1 MLEEILFQLLV
12 LSVFANIVFAI
23 ISFTLIIIVTIIIC
37 KKNHISA
44 EP

>member
-23 ISFTLIIIVTIIIC
+23 ISFALIIIVTIIIC